1 MTRVGSVH
9 SSSHR
14 FGRDDC
20 PRARSWLWMAPRG
33 EGTFASA
40 SLVPISECLR
50 AAPPCPRAFSTGQPW
65 LSGGFVSV
73 LFRAS
78 LGLRPGH

>member
-1 MTRVGSVH
+1 MKRVGSIH

-20 PRARSWLWMAPRG
+20 PRAHSWLWMAPRG

-50 AAPPCPRAFSTGQPW
+50 TPLPTDILYWSAVAC
-65 LSGGFVSV
+65 GGFVPV